1 MLCAAATT
9 YLDITSW
16 DLQKTAMT
24 SEHLFLRELRK
35 LFDLRGD
42 MDEAGDI
49 EASIR
54 QGVKTRGTN
63 LWILM
68 FAILV
73 ASIGLNVNST
83 AVIIGAMLISPLMGP
98 IMGIGY
104 GAGVDDFEL
113 IRQSVRSL
121 GVFVFLSL
129 LTSTLYFLLTPLT
142 QAQSELL
149 ARTAP
154 NLWDVLIALFG
165 GMAGIIAVTRR
176 EKGNVIP
183 GVAIATAL
191 MPPLCTAGY
200 GIATGQPTFFFG
212 AFYLFTIN
220 AVYIALSALF
230 FTRLL
235 RLPRNSFPSP
245 ASQKQARL
253 IITAAIM
260 LTIVPSVYLAFQLV
274 QHEMF
279 KTEANRYLE
288 AIRLTENNLFIME
301 KNINPASQEITL
313 TVAGKALDKDTQERL
328 NAQLGQHQLGAARL
342 IVRGLQQDDSMDL
355 GLIKTEMQQ
364 DLYRNSLHL
373 LEAKNTRIQ
382 ELEDSIRKQQDEQ
395 RKQTEQM
402 SEYDQVRAELRAQYP
417 ELKNVLITHGKK
429 MPVDNETS
437 ETATKNSDDTLIV
450 YLEARKTASIATQ
463 TRIRNWLKIRFKL
476 ENVYVVS
483 KPV

>member
-1 MLCAAATT
+1 
-9 YLDITSW
+9 
-16 DLQKTAMT
+16 MT
-24 SEHLFLRELRK
+24 REHLFLRELRK

-42 MDEAGDI
+42 MDEPEDI
-49 EASIR
+49 DASIR

-104 GAGVDDFEL
+104 GAGVDDFQL

-121 GVFVFLSL
+121 GVFIFLSL

-176 EKGNVIP
+176 EKSNVIP

-200 GIATGQPTFFFG
+200 GIATGQPVFFLG

-220 AVYIALSALF
+220 AVYIALSALL
-230 FTRLL
+230 FTKLL
-235 RLPRNSFPSP
+235 RLPRHSFPSP
-245 ASQKQARL
+245 GSQKQARL
-253 IITAAIM
+253 VITAAIM
-260 LTIVPSVYLAFQLV
+260 VTIIPSVYLAFQLV
-274 QHEMF
+274 QHEVF

-288 AIRLTENNLFIME
+288 TMARTEKNLFILA
-301 KNINPASQEITL
+301 KDINPVSQEITL
-313 TVAGKALDKDTQERL
+313 TIAGKGPDKATLERL
-328 NAQLGQHQLGAARL
+328 NAQLPEHQLGYVKL
-342 IVRGLQQDDSMDL
+342 TVHTMQQDDGMDL
-355 GLIKTEMQQ
+355 SLVKTEMQQ

-373 LEAKNTRIQ
+373 LETKNAKIQ
-382 ELEDSIRKQQDEQ
+382 QLEDIIRSERSVRSQ
-395 RKQTEQM
+395 QTEQLN
-402 SEYDQVRAELRAQYP
+402 EYDQVREELRAQYP
-417 ELKNVLITHGKK
+417 ELRNVLITHGKNIPADENASGK
-429 MPVDNETS
+429 VSAIT
-437 ETATKNSDDTLIV
+437 DDTLIV
-450 YLEARKTASIATQ
+450 YLESRQAIHNSTKIRL
-463 TRIRNWLKIRFKL
+463 RNWLKTRFKL

-483 KPV
+483 KIT

>member
-1 MLCAAATT
+1 
-9 YLDITSW
+9 
-16 DLQKTAMT
+16 MT
-24 SEHLFLRELRK
+24 REHLFLRELRK

-42 MDEAGDI
+42 MDEPGDI

-104 GAGVDDFEL
+104 GAGVDDFHL

-129 LTSTLYFLLTPLT
+129 LTSTLYFLFTPLT

-176 EKGNVIP
+176 EKSNVIP

-200 GIATGQPTFFFG
+200 GIATGQPTFFLG

-220 AVYIALSALF
+220 AVYIALSALLL
-230 FTRLL
+230 TKLL
-235 RLPRNSFPSP
+235 RLPRHSFPSA

-274 QHEMF
+274 QHEVF
-279 KTEANRYLE
+279 KTEVNRYLE
-288 AIRLTENNLFIME
+288 TMRRTEKNLFILE
-301 KNINPASQEITL
+301 KTINPVSREITL
-313 TVAGKALDKDTQERL
+313 TVAGKALDKGTLERL
-328 NAQLGQHQLGAARL
+328 NTQLDQHQLGSAKLTVHA
-342 IVRGLQQDDSMDL
+342 LQQDDRMDL
-355 GLIKTEMQQ
+355 SLIKTEMQQ
-364 DLYRNSLHL
+364 DLYRNSLHF

-382 ELEDSIRKQQDEQ
+382 QLEDTIRNQQNEQ
-395 RKQTEQM
+395 RKQTERLN
-402 SEYDQVRAELRAQYP
+402 EFDQVREELHAQYP
-417 ELKNVLITHGKK
+417 DLKNVIISHGKST
-429 MPVDNETS
+429 PSSNAAS
-437 ETATKNSDDTLIV
+437 SAATSDDTLIV
-450 YLEARKTASIATQ
+450 YLEARKLISGTIKA
-463 TRIRNWLKIRFKL
+463 RIRNWLKTRFKL

-483 KPV
+483 KPI

>member
-1 MLCAAATT
+1 
-9 YLDITSW
+9 
-16 DLQKTAMT
+16 MT
-24 SEHLFLRELRK
+24 REHLFLRELRK

-42 MDEAGDI
+42 MDEPTDI
-49 EASIR
+49 DASIR
-54 QGVKTRGTN
+54 QGVKIHGTN

-68 FAILV
+68 FAILM

-98 IMGIGY
+98 IMGMGY
-104 GAGVDDFEL
+104 GAGIHDFQL

-121 GVFVFLSL
+121 GTFVFLSL

-200 GIATGQPTFFFG
+200 GIATGQPVFFFG

-220 AVYIALSALF
+220 TVYIALSALF
-230 FTRLL
+230 FTKLL
-235 RLPRNSFPSP
+235 RLPQHSFPSP
-245 ASQKQARL
+245 ASKKQAGL
-253 IITAAIM
+253 IITAAIVI
-260 LTIVPSVYLAFQLV
+260 TIVPSVYLAFQLV
-274 QHEMF
+274 RHEVF

-288 AIRLTENNLFIME
+288 AIRHSEKNLFIME
-301 KNINPASQEITL
+301 KNINPVSQEITL
-313 TVAGKALDKDTQERL
+313 TLAGKALDNGTLERL
-328 NAQLGQHQLGAARL
+328 NAKLGEYPLGTPKL
-342 IVRGLQQDDSMDL
+342 IVHTLQQNDEVVDL
-355 GLIKTEMQQ
+355 SLIKTEMQQ

-373 LEAKNTRIQ
+373 LETKNARIQ
-382 ELEDSIRKQQDEQ
+382 QLEDILRKEKGEQQ
-395 RKQTEQM
+395 KQLERL
-402 SEYDQVRAELRAQYP
+402 SEYDQACVELRAQYP
-417 ELKNVLITHGKK
+417 EFKNVLITHGKK
-429 MPVDNETS
+429 MLLGKEAATPAADVDS
-437 ETATKNSDDTLIV
+437 LIV
-450 YLEARKTASIATQ
+450 YLETRKTISHT
-463 TRIRNWLKIRFKL
+463 TENRIRNWLKVRFKL
-476 ENVYVVS
+476 EDVYVFS

>member
-1 MLCAAATT
+1 
-9 YLDITSW
+9 
-16 DLQKTAMT
+16 MT
-24 SEHLFLRELRK
+24 REHLFLRELRK

-42 MDEAGDI
+42 MDEPADI
-49 EASIR
+49 DASIR
-54 QGVKTRGTN
+54 QGVKIHGTN

-98 IMGIGY
+98 IMGVGY
-104 GAGVDDFEL
+104 GAGIHDFQL

-121 GVFVFLSL
+121 GAFVFLSL

-154 NLWDVLIALFG
+154 NIWDVLIALFG
-165 GMAGIIAVTRR
+165 GMAGVIAVTRR

-200 GIATGQPTFFFG
+200 GIASGQPMFFLG

-230 FTRLL
+230 FTKLL
-235 RLPRNSFPSP
+235 RLPRHSFPSL

-253 IITAAIM
+253 VITAAIVI
-260 LTIVPSVYLAFQLV
+260 TIVPSIYLAFQLV
-274 QHEMF
+274 RHEVF

-288 AIRLTENNLFIME
+288 AIRNSEKDLFIME
-301 KNINPASQEITL
+301 KNINPVSREITL
-313 TVAGKALDKDTQERL
+313 TLAGNALDKEALERL
-328 NAQLGQHQLGAARL
+328 NAMLGHHQLDATKL
-342 IVRGLQQDDSMDL
+342 VVHTLQQNKEVVDL
-355 GLIKTEMQQ
+355 SLIKTEMQQ

-373 LEAKNTRIQ
+373 LESKNARIQ
-382 ELEDSIRKQQDEQ
+382 QLEDTLRKEKDEQ
-395 RKQTEQM
+395 QKQRERL
-402 SEYDQVRAELRAQYP
+402 SEYDQACIELRAQYP
-417 ELKNVLITHGKK
+417 EFENVLITHGKK
-429 MPVDNETS
+429 MPASNVTS
-437 ETATKNSDDTLIV
+437 AGATSDDTLIV
-450 YLEARKTASIATQ
+450 YLEAQKAVSRATE
-463 TRIRNWLKIRFKL
+463 TRIRNWLKARFKL

-483 KPV
+483 KHV

>member
-1 MLCAAATT
+1 
-9 YLDITSW
+9 
-16 DLQKTAMT
+16 MT
-24 SEHLFLRELRK
+24 REHHFLRELRK

-42 MDEAGDI
+42 MDEPTEID
-49 EASIR
+49 ASIR
-54 QGVKTRGTN
+54 QGVKTHGTN

-98 IMGIGY
+98 IMGVGY
-104 GAGVDDFEL
+104 GAGIHDFAL

-129 LTSTLYFLLTPLT
+129 MTSTLYFLLTPLT

-165 GMAGIIAVTRR
+165 GMAGVIAVTRK
-176 EKGNVIP
+176 EKSTVIP

-200 GIATGQPTFFFG
+200 GIATGQLTFFFG

-220 AVYIALSALF
+220 TVYIALSALF
-230 FTRLL
+230 FTKLL
-235 RLPRNSFPSP
+235 CLPQHSFPSP
-245 ASQKQARL
+245 ASRKQARL

-260 LTIVPSVYLAFQLV
+260 LTIVPSVYLAFQFV

-279 KTEANRYLE
+279 KTEANRYL
-288 AIRLTENNLFIME
+288 AAVRLSEKNLFIME
-301 KNINPASQEITL
+301 KNINPVSGEITL
-313 TVAGKALDKDTQERL
+313 TLAGRTLDKATLERL
-328 NAQLGQHQLGAARL
+328 NAKLGEYPLGSAKL
-342 IVRGLQQDDSMDL
+342 IVHTLQQNNDAVDL
-355 GLIKTEMQQ
+355 SLIKTEMQQ

-373 LEAKNTRIQ
+373 LETKNARIQ
-382 ELEDSIRKQQDEQ
+382 QLEDIIRKEKDEQ
-395 RKQTEQM
+395 EQQRERLG
-402 SEYDQVRAELRAQYP
+402 EYDQACAELRAQYP
-417 ELKNVLITHGKK
+417 EFKNVLITHGKK
-429 MPVDNETS
+429 MPASNVAS
-437 ETATKNSDDTLIV
+437 AVATSDDTLIV
-450 YLEARKTASIATQ
+450 YLEAQKAVSRATE
-463 TRIRNWLKIRFKL
+463 TRIRNWLKTRFKL

>member
-1 MLCAAATT
+1 
-9 YLDITSW
+9 
-16 DLQKTAMT
+16 MT
-24 SEHLFLRELRK
+24 REHLFLRELRK
-35 LFDLRGD
+35 LFDLHGD
-42 MDEAGDI
+42 MDEPAEID
-49 EASIR
+49 ASIR

-98 IMGIGY
+98 IMGMGY
-104 GAGVDDFEL
+104 GAGIHDFQL

-121 GVFVFLSL
+121 GTFVFISL

-165 GMAGIIAVTRR
+165 GMAGVIAVTRK

-200 GIATGQPTFFFG
+200 GIATGQPMFFLG

-220 AVYIALSALF
+220 TVYIALSALF
-230 FTRLL
+230 FTKLL
-235 RLPRNSFPSP
+235 RLPRHSFPSLD
-245 ASQKQARL
+245 SQKQARL
-253 IITAAIM
+253 IITAAIVI
-260 LTIVPSVYLAFQLV
+260 TIVPSIYLAFQLV
-274 QHEMF
+274 RHEVF

-288 AIRLTENNLFIME
+288 AIRNSEKDLFIME
-301 KNINPASQEITL
+301 KNINPASREITL
-313 TVAGKALDKDTQERL
+313 TLAGNALSEEALERL
-328 NAQLGQHQLGAARL
+328 NAMLGHHRL
-342 IVRGLQQDDSMDL
+342 DSAKLVVRTLQQKNEVVDL
-355 GLIKTEMQQ
+355 SLIKTEMQQ

-373 LEAKNTRIQ
+373 LETKNARIQ
-382 ELEDSIRKQQDEQ
+382 QLEDTLRKENEEQQQQLE
-395 RKQTEQM
+395 RL
-402 SEYDQVRAELRAQYP
+402 SEYDQACVELRAQYP
-417 ELKNVLITHGKK
+417 EFENVLITHGKK
-429 MPVDNETS
+429 MQLGK
-437 ETATKNSDDTLIV
+437 ETATPATADVDTLVV
-450 YLEARKTASIATQ
+450 YLETRKAISRTTEN
-463 TRIRNWLKIRFKL
+463 RIRNWLKARFKL
-476 ENVYVVS
+476 EDVYVFS
-483 KPV
+483 KQV

>member
-1 MLCAAATT
+1 
-9 YLDITSW
+9 
-16 DLQKTAMT
+16 
-24 SEHLFLRELRK
+24 
-35 LFDLRGD
+35 
-42 MDEAGDI
+42 MDEPGDI

-68 FAILV
+68 FAILI

-104 GAGVDDFEL
+104 GAGVHDFQL

-121 GVFVFLSL
+121 GIFIFLSL

-176 EKGNVIP
+176 EKSTVIP

-200 GIATGQPTFFFG
+200 GIATGQPMFFLG

-220 AVYIALSALF
+220 AVYIALSALI
-230 FTRLL
+230 FTKLL
-235 RLPRNSFPSP
+235 RLPQHSFPSS

-260 LTIVPSVYLAFQLV
+260 ITIIPSVYLAYQLV
-274 QHEMF
+274 QHEVF
-279 KTEANRYLE
+279 KTEANHYLE
-288 AIRLTENNLFIME
+288 AIRHTERNLFVIE
-301 KNINPASQEITL
+301 KNINPVSQEITL
-313 TVAGKALDKDTQERL
+313 TLAGTALDKGTLERL
-328 NAQLGQHQLGAARL
+328 NAKLGQYSLGSAKL
-342 IVRGLQQDDSMDL
+342 KVHTFQQKNDVVDL
-355 GLIKTEMQQ
+355 SLIKTEMQQ
-364 DLYRNSLHL
+364 DLYRNSLLL
-373 LEAKNTRIQ
+373 LESKNAKIQ
-382 ELEDSIRKQQDEQ
+382 QLEDIIRKEKDQQN
-395 RKQTEQM
+395 KQTERL
-402 SEYDQVRAELRAQYP
+402 SEYDQVREELRAQYP
-417 ELKNVLITHGKK
+417 EFINALITHGKK
-429 MPVDNETS
+429 MPVGNEAS
-437 ETATKNSDDTLIV
+437 ATAEAVPDDTLIV
-450 YLEARKTASIATQ
+450 YLEARETISHTTQ
-463 TRIRNWLKIRFKL
+463 NRIRDWLKARFKL
-476 ENVYVVS
+476 EYVYVVS
-483 KPV
+483 KRV

>member
-1 MLCAAATT
+1 
-9 YLDITSW
+9 
-16 DLQKTAMT
+16 MT
-24 SEHLFLRELRK
+24 REHLFLRELRK

-42 MDEAGDI
+42 MDEPADI
-49 EASIR
+49 DASIR
-54 QGVKTRGTN
+54 QGVKIHGTN

-98 IMGIGY
+98 IMGVGY
-104 GAGVDDFEL
+104 GAGIHDFQL

-121 GVFVFLSL
+121 GTFVFLSL

-154 NLWDVLIALFG
+154 NIWDVLIALFG
-165 GMAGIIAVTRR
+165 GMAGVIAVTRR

-200 GIATGQPTFFFG
+200 GIASGQPMFFLG

-230 FTRLL
+230 FTKLL
-235 RLPRNSFPSP
+235 RLPRHSFPSL

-253 IITAAIM
+253 VITAAIVI
-260 LTIVPSVYLAFQLV
+260 TIVPSIYLAFQLV
-274 QHEMF
+274 RHEVF

-288 AIRLTENNLFIME
+288 AIRNSEKDLFIME
-301 KNINPASQEITL
+301 KNIDAVSREITL
-313 TVAGKALDKDTQERL
+313 TLAGNALDKEALERL
-328 NAQLGQHQLGAARL
+328 NAMLGHHQLDATKL
-342 IVRGLQQDDSMDL
+342 VVHTLQQNNEVVDL
-355 GLIKTEMQQ
+355 SLIKTEMQQ

-373 LEAKNTRIQ
+373 LETKNARIQ
-382 ELEDSIRKQQDEQ
+382 QLEDTLRKEKDEQ
-395 RKQTEQM
+395 QKQRERL
-402 SEYDQVRAELRAQYP
+402 SEYDQACFELRAQYP
-417 ELKNVLITHGKK
+417 EFENVLITHGKK
-429 MPVDNETS
+429 MLLGKEAASPAAAVDS
-437 ETATKNSDDTLIV
+437 LVV
-450 YLEARKTASIATQ
+450 YLETRKAISRTTEN
-463 TRIRNWLKIRFKL
+463 RIRNWLKARFKL
-476 ENVYVVS
+476 EDVYVFS

>member
-1 MLCAAATT
+1 
-9 YLDITSW
+9 
-16 DLQKTAMT
+16 MT
-24 SEHLFLRELRK
+24 REHLFLRELRK

-42 MDEAGDI
+42 MDEPGDI
-49 EASIR
+49 DASIR
-54 QGVKTRGTN
+54 QGVKTHGTN

-104 GAGVDDFEL
+104 GAGVDDFQL

-176 EKGNVIP
+176 EKNNVIP
-183 GVAIATAL
+183 GVAISTAL

-200 GIATGQPTFFFG
+200 GIATGQPTFFLG

-230 FTRLL
+230 FTKLL
-235 RLPRNSFPSP
+235 RLPRHSFPSP
-245 ASQKQARL
+245 ASQKQARM
-253 IITAAIM
+253 IVTAAIM

-279 KTEANRYLE
+279 KTEANHYLE
-288 AIRLTENNLFIME
+288 AIRRTEKNLFIME
-301 KNINPASQEITL
+301 KNINPASREITL
-313 TVAGKALDKDTQERL
+313 AVAGKALDKGTLERL
-328 NAQLGQHQLGAARL
+328 NAQLNQHQIGSAKLTVHA
-342 IVRGLQQDDSMDL
+342 LQQDNSLDL
-355 GLIKTEMQQ
+355 SLIKTEMQQ

-373 LEAKNTRIQ
+373 LEAKNARIQ
-382 ELEDSIRKQQDEQ
+382 QLEDIIRNQQNEQ
-395 RKQTEQM
+395 HRQSERM
-402 SEYDQVRAELRAQYP
+402 SEYDQVRDELLAQYP
-417 ELKNVLITHGKK
+417 ELKNAIISHGKST
-429 MPVDNETS
+429 PASNAAS
-437 ETATKNSDDTLIV
+437 SATSDDTLIL
-450 YLEARKTASIATQ
+450 YLESRKHIPDATKA
-463 TRIRNWLKIRFKL
+463 RIRNWLKTRFKL